1 MHHYAR
7 RAYDMGIRYI
17 GGCCGYEPYHI
28 RAISE
33 ELEKERGKACDSSQK
48 HGLWGEG
55 LRIHTKPWVR
65 ARARRDYWEDLKPAS
80 GRPFCPSLA
89 RPDAWGCT
97 AGHKELL
104 QKSEKTTDEEIFE
117 LQKKADS
124 A

>member
-1 MHHYAR
+1 MHAYAR
-7 RAYDMGIRYI
+7 RAYDMGVRYI

-33 ELEKERGKACDSSQK
+33 ELEKERGKSCDAAQK

-65 ARARRDYWEDLKPAS
+65 ARARKDYWENLKPAS
-80 GRPFCPSLA
+80 GRPYCPCLSK
-89 RPDAWGCT
+89 PDAWGIT
-97 AGHKELL
+97 AGDKELV
-104 QKSEKTTDEEIFE
+104 QKSEKTTDAEIE
-117 LQKKADS
+117 ALLKKAD